1 MGQMYIILPPFKF
14 RLWQSIRI
22 LNPKPLVLQGE
33 TWRWIKGSCGLKV
46 VRWKGL
52 AMANEPLLHNFT
64 ENLGKEGR
72 TWEKERM
79 STMLLCC
86 AASSRPFQLT
96 LGNRGEVGA
105 RSGSK
110 KGLVPRVS
118 LGESCRGESSL
129 LFLCRCC
136 SWGAFLLPILIEVS
150 VKRLLTTHG
159 SAWMQWGEGGNSV
172 NLLEL
177 NWIAVQAGLGAELH
191 GVCVKVV
198 PVKFWAYYTKF
209 WPYYIDVS
217 SS

>member
-1 MGQMYIILPPFKF
+1 
-14 RLWQSIRI
+14 
-22 LNPKPLVLQGE
+22 
-33 TWRWIKGSCGLKV
+33 
-46 VRWKGL
+46 
-52 AMANEPLLHNFT
+52 MANEPLLLNFIK
-64 ENLGKEGR
+64 NLGKEGR

-96 LGNRGEVGA
+96 LGIRGEVGA

-136 SWGAFLLPILIEVS
+136 SWDAFLLSILIKVS
-150 VKRLLTTHG
+150 VTVWLLTTHG
-159 SAWMQWGEGGNSV
+159 SAWMQRTEGRNSV
-172 NLLEL
+172 NLLEF
-177 NWIAVQAGLGAELH
+177 NWIAIQAGLGAELH
-191 GVCVKVV
+191 GGCVKVV
-198 PVKFWAYYTKF
+198 PVNFWAYYTKF
-209 WPYYIDVS
+209 WPYSIDVS